1 MLNDNNYKYWCVRNK
16 VEGTKLISVSGKAPC
31 MCCNDNEVF
40 GEAEDNYY
48 GDYNERFY
56 NVGKVI
62 CDACYKKG
70 ECAWCCTYV
79 GPHRLKNVN
88 GQPICQTCAERNF
101 RVCPCCN
108 KTYEIR
114 TTFSNK
120 VFAGQREPKDWAEVH
135 SLQSVIYGYS
145 EPDLP
150 YWLGNEEIK
159 KKISESYYALKEKNP
174 FIELYIC
181 RDCLYEMEKS
191 GEIKEMHFSIDDK
204 DWRRWDHTMHFL
216 TELLDENLELSEKYQ
231 KLASPIMVNI
241 EDYPTYSKNF

>member
-1 MLNDNNYKYWCVRNK
+1 M
-16 VEGTKLISVSGKAPC
+16 
-31 MCCNDNEVF
+31 
-40 GEAEDNYY
+40 
-48 GDYNERFY
+48 
-56 NVGKVI
+56 
-62 CDACYKKG
+62 
-70 ECAWCCTYV
+70 

-216 TELLDENLELSEKYQ
+216 TELLDENFELPEKYQ
-231 KLASPIMVNI
+231 KLVSPIMVNI